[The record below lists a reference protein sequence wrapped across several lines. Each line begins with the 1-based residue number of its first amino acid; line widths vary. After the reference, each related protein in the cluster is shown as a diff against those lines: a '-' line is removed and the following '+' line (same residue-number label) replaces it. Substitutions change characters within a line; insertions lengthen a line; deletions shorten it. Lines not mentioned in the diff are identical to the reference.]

1 MNVHP
6 AAPLVLTSGAL
17 VLTLLVVPAAGQT
30 AAPMRPPDEQ
40 LTLADVEVRRL
51 VALLRLEPGM
61 AIADVGAGLGA
72 WTLRFAQWTGPSG
85 HVYTTDIGEEQ
96 LAALRAL
103 VERERLSNVTV
114 IRGAAASTNLPA
126 GCCDAILM
134 RNVFH
139 YVTEPAAMI
148 RSFAESL
155 KPGGRLAIVDFPPR
169 PNTTPAAGV
178 PANRG
183 GQGVPPDVVESEVGV
198 LLRHVTTVPDWSP
211 EDVPEWVPK
220 DIGRSFVAIFEKAR

>member
-1 MNVHP
+1 MN
-6 AAPLVLTSGAL
+6 ARLVAAL
-17 VLTLLVVPAAGQT
+17 VLTVLVVVPAAGQT

-40 LTLADVEVRRL
+40 LKLADVEVRRL

-61 AIADVGAGLGA
+61 TIADVGAGLGA
-72 WTLRFAQWTGPSG
+72 WTLRFAQWTGASG

-103 VERERLSNVTV
+103 VERERLSNVTI
-114 IRGAAASTNLPA
+114 IRGAAGSTNLPA

-169 PNTTPAAGV
+169 PNTTPPAGV

-183 GQGVPPDVVESEVGV
+183 GQGVPPEVVESEVGV
-198 LLRHVTTVPDWSP
+198 LLRHVTTVPNWAPEGVPDWL
-211 EDVPEWVPK
+211 PK
-220 DIGRSFVAIFEKAR
+220 DIAPSFVAIFETAR